1 MLNFIT
7 FEFVIKLLKQDTL
20 LMKKTSFLVLII
32 ALEILAISKV
42 SCQDTV
48 RVSDLGLK
56 PDSRANAVKIVQQA
70 LEICKTKNNP
80 VLIFPKGRYD
90 FWSQYAVEKL
100 YYESNTDVIPL
111 RRCAILIEN
120 MKNLTIDCR
129 GSDFVFH
136 DRIQPFTID
145 KSASV
150 RIKNVCIDWDIPL
163 TAQAEIVEVTDRYID
178 LSINIIESPY
188 VIENGKLVF
197 IGEGWKSRWNGVMEF
212 QKDTKLVVPGT
223 GDSGCLGSGYQN
235 YKAQELKSG
244 LVRLNYEFK
253 RKPAKG
259 NWLVLRHS
267 ARDHAGTFIIDS
279 KDITIVNMKMYHNAG
294 LGILSQ
300 YSENLTFRNVECV
313 PNIQKGRILS
323 GHDDGF
329 HYSNC
334 KGLITVDSCRFLA
347 LMDDPINVHGT
358 SVRIM
363 EKKDNNTLICKFMHD
378 QSIGFVWAGA
388 GDNVGFIE
396 NDAMNTYGRGTV
408 KSFNRLSSELF
419 EISFSEPLPVSLA
432 TGDALENLTWTPDVI
447 IRNSFFGSNRARGI
461 LMSTPGKVIIENNI
475 FESSGSAILIP
486 GDANGWYESG
496 AVTDV
501 LIRNNVFNDPCM
513 TSMYQFC
520 EGIISI
526 YPEIPSPDVTKP
538 FHRNIRVENNEF
550 HPFDYPV
557 LYAKSVDGLSFT
569 GNRLIRSNR
578 FEPFHN
584 RKFTFT
590 FDYCLNVNVSGN
602 TFEGDILGR
611 NIKLKNTPLKQI
623 RTDMAGGL
631 KIEK

>member
-1 MLNFIT
+1 
-7 FEFVIKLLKQDTL
+7 
-20 LMKKTSFLVLII
+20 MKKTSLLVLII
-32 ALEILAISKV
+32 ALEILAISRV

-56 PDSRANAVKIVQQA
+56 PDSRTNSVKIVQQA

-80 VLIFPKGRYD
+80 VLIFPQGRYD
-90 FWSQYAVEKL
+90 FWPQYAVEKL

-120 MKNLTIDCR
+120 MKNLTIDCM
-129 GSDFVFH
+129 GSDFIFH

-145 KSASV
+145 KSANI
-150 RIKNVCIDWDIPL
+150 RIKNVSIDWDIPL
-163 TAQAEIVEVTDRYID
+163 TAQAEIVEVTERYID
-178 LSINIIESPY
+178 LSINLLESPY

-212 QKDTKLVVPGT
+212 QRDTKLVVPGT

-358 SVRIM
+358 SVRII

-378 QSIGFVWAGA
+378 QSIGFVWAAA

-396 NDAMNTYGRGTV
+396 NDAMNTLGRGTV
-408 KSFNRLSSELF
+408 KSFKTLSSEFF
-419 EISFSEPLPVSLA
+419 EITFSEPLPVSLA

-578 FEPFHN
+578 FEPFHS
-584 RKFTFT
+584 RKYTFT
-590 FDYCLNVNVSGN
+590 FDYCLNVKVIGNIYSG
-602 TFEGDILGR
+602 EILGK
-611 NIKLKNTPLKQI
+611 NIKLINTPLKQI
-623 RTDMAGGL
+623 RTDRAVAL